1 MLRDENPS
9 LGMQGFE
16 EKKLDF
22 WKMVGSSQE
31 RRRRRSLVD
40 NVERGSEGRVR
51 GKRGDEDLFDKI
63 KQVVK
68 FALWSLL

>member
-1 MLRDENPS
+1 MVGDDNPT
-9 LGMQGFE
+9 LGNHRFE

-22 WKMVGSSQE
+22 WKMVGSSPE

-40 NVERGSEGRVR
+40 SVERGSEGRVR
-51 GKRGDEDLFDKI
+51 GKRGDEHLFAKI

-68 FALWSLL
+68 FALLSLL

>member
-1 MLRDENPS
+1 
-9 LGMQGFE
+9 MQGFE

-22 WKMVGSSQE
+22 SKMVGSSQE

-40 NVERGSEGRVR
+40 SVEKESEGRVR
-51 GKRGDEDLFDKI
+51 GKRRDEGLFAKI